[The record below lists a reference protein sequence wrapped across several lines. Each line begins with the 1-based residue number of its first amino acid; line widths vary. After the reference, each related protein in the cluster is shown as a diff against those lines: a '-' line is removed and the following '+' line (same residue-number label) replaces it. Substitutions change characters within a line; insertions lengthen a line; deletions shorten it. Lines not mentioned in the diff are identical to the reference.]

1 MIKNVVFDI
10 GNVLLTFNPRK
21 HLENLGFPEELRERI
36 YAEIFESDEWIQLD
50 KGVITEKKA
59 TENFCKRAEDISK
72 ELKLTMKTWKDML
85 KPIEGTVSILRDL
98 EHKGYKIFFLSNFHR
113 DAYEKMYLKYDF
125 LRIGQGKV
133 ISYEINEVKPDE
145 KIYKKLLKTYRLNP
159 EETIFIDD
167 SLANVETA
175 EKLGM
180 VGIWFLDSD
189 GLEMSLEEYI

>member
-72 ELKLTMKTWKDML
+72 ELKRT
-85 KPIEGTVSILRDL
+85 
-98 EHKGYKIFFLSNFHR
+98 
-113 DAYEKMYLKYDF
+113 
-125 LRIGQGKV
+125 
-133 ISYEINEVKPDE
+133 
-145 KIYKKLLKTYRLNP
+145 
-159 EETIFIDD
+159 
-167 SLANVETA
+167 
-175 EKLGM
+175 
-180 VGIWFLDSD
+180 
-189 GLEMSLEEYI
+189 